1 MSSQKEMIIKNAQP
15 APVVNGRIY
24 WHLDESLL
32 PVNMTKAAVLLCV
45 QKAFNFIQ
53 TEFGH
58 IRFEMTNET
67 APIIISFKNPDFFEI
82 PKAVAVAEP
91 YSPENPK
98 GADVFLNLKMDWS
111 EFHKPGGFSLVKVL
125 VHEILHALGINHSTN
140 PADIMFF
147 AYQENDSIVITDST
161 RQAIKEFYGLSHDS
175 ELVRLWIKENDFLGQ
190 LNDRTVISLGKLLDL
205 KLSPLQTKQH
215 NIRMIKKR
223 LGI

>member
-1 MSSQKEMIIKNAQP
+1 
-15 APVVNGRIY
+15 
-24 WHLDESLL
+24 
-32 PVNMTKAAVLLCV
+32 
-45 QKAFNFIQ
+45 
-53 TEFGH
+53 
-58 IRFEMTNET
+58 
-67 APIIISFKNPDFFEI
+67 
-82 PKAVAVAEP
+82 
-91 YSPENPK
+91 
-98 GADVFLNLKMDWS
+98 
-111 EFHKPGGFSLVKVL
+111 
-125 VHEILHALGINHSTN
+125 
-140 PADIMFF
+140 MFF